1 MKLSIAGI
9 GVLGPGLQGWE
20 ACRSVL
26 RGERAFEA
34 QPLEVAAPAILSPRE
49 RRRSSP
55 TVKMALTVAAEAV
68 AQAGLEPQELATVF
82 GSANGSGLEIHKLL
96 EALSTPEML
105 VSPTHF
111 HNSVHNSAAS
121 YWCIAT
127 SCHQPSTSIAAH
139 DYSFAASLLKA
150 AVQVKAEDRPVL
162 LTVFDCPMP
171 EPLHSKRP
179 IAAAFAVALV
189 LVPNGDDSTGAAIS
203 LSWKGDPASQEV
215 TRPSDPGLADL
226 WQGTPAARSLPL
238 LEALACNRARS
249 LSFRYP
255 EDGRLE
261 LEVTPC

>member
-9 GVLGPGLQGWE
+9 GVLGPGLQGWH

-34 QPLEVAAPAILSPRE
+34 QPLEVAAPAILSVRE
-49 RRRSSP
+49 RRRSSL
-55 TVKMALTVAAEAV
+55 TVRMALTVAAEAV
-68 AQAGLEPQELATVF
+68 SQTDLEPQDLATVF

-189 LVPNGDDSTGAAIS
+189 LVPNGEGSTGVGISVSWKSDSTM
-203 LSWKGDPASQEV
+203 LDV
-215 TRPSDPGLADL
+215 TRPGDPGLVGL

-238 LEALACNRARS
+238 LEAIARDRAFT
-249 LSFRYP
+249 LNLRYP